1 MVKCQME
8 YWRKNNAVRAEE
20 ELTAIL
26 TKEINKQII
35 SGMEKKLYTKAK
47 GSGNL
52 EAVMGK
58 VACGPNTAPKKIHR
72 QYHPTNEYC
81 DDDGELV
88 GYCDSK
94 KRYKKKTEIKP
105 KNFTASNYGV
115 NQGPFDSSMDFFN
128 NFNNNKGYG
137 NI

>member
-35 SGMEKKLYTKAK
+35 SDMEKKIYTKAK
-47 GSGNL
+47 CSGNL
-52 EAVMGK
+52 EAVIGK

-72 QYHPTNEYC
+72 QYHPTNEYDDEIVGGYAC
-81 DDDGELV
+81 DT
-88 GYCDSK
+88 K

-105 KNFTASNYGV
+105 KKFTASNYGV

-128 NFNNNKGYG
+128 NFNNNKRYG